1 MHTLGGMKTN
11 NHTRSETK
19 VKAIDVHFVLDG
31 RTIRTTVAIKSL
43 SDEIIIITFDVDD
56 NILTL
61 PVGTDVHLSKE
72 DTCYNVTE
80 SKNFPEVK
88 AVRVTRRKY
97 VRVDDVLKVDYQK
110 VVPKAYQQH
119 QNKPEVILNDIFGA
133 PFKVPGIDEVD
144 LKLLYKLIY
153 QTNLKMDRILDLL
166 ENRDK
171 DRYESVG
178 REGVNI
184 SGSGMKF
191 IATRPFSIDDV
202 IAMRTFLPLP
212 SKTRLNLLGKV
223 TSVRETGPENR
234 YEVCVRFVDL
244 TEKDRKAI
252 VKYVFQRQRELIR
265 LSSHDENQ
273 KQIEY

>member
-1 MHTLGGMKTN
+1 MKTH
-11 NHTRSETK
+11 NHTRSETE
-19 VKAIDVHFVLDG
+19 AAAMDLHFVLDG
-31 RTIRTTVAIKSL
+31 RTIRTSGHIKSL

-61 PVGTDVHLSKE
+61 PVGTDVYLSKE

-88 AVRVTRRKY
+88 AVKVTRRKY

-191 IATRPFSIDDV
+191 IATRTFSIDDV
-202 IAMRTFLPLP
+202 LAMRTFLPLP
-212 SKTRLNLLGKV
+212 SKTQLNLLGKV

-234 YEVCVRFVDL
+234 FEVCVRFVDL